1 MVFCDVSEVIPK
13 SLMAVIPER
22 YKKMRY
28 HKAVVGDK
36 ISIID
41 ITIVS
46 YQAKVDG
53 DPLVRR
59 DGTPV
64 LNQTCYFGLSDG
76 TYTSIRNDKI
86 LGQVAML
93 TGWIEDGI
101 KEDYYKLDNPEN
113 VEIIEVVGKMGNK
126 EVPFKVFKSI

>member
-1 MVFCDVSEVIPK
+1 MPFCDVSEVIPK
-13 SLMAVIPER
+13 SLMAVIPDR
-22 YKKMRY
+22 YKQMRY
-28 HKAVVGDK
+28 HKSMVGDRFA
-36 ISIID
+36 IVD

-46 YQAKVDG
+46 YQAKKDG
-53 DPLVRR
+53 EPLVRK
-59 DGTPV
+59 DGTPI
-64 LNQTCYFGLSDG
+64 LNQTVYFGLSDG

-101 KEDYYKLDNPEN
+101 KEDYYKLDIPEN
-113 VEIIEVVGKMGNK
+113 VEIIEVLGKMGSK